1 MADLQRQKG
10 LLMLPRFDAKKN
22 DDSQYTVVHL
32 WYKRSDI
39 WAKTNLD
46 LENKFVKNTVNTE
59 TAFQKSFPLPSL
71 YDEKLPLLYNF
82 LFLGKDLLQKFKIRI
97 VTIAPYVD
105 PDHLN

>member
-1 MADLQRQKG
+1 M
-10 LLMLPRFDAKKN
+10 
-22 DDSQYTVVHL
+22 
-32 WYKRSDI
+32 
-39 WAKTNLD
+39 
-46 LENKFVKNTVNTE
+46 
-59 TAFQKSFPLPSL
+59 